1 MSHDHHHHDHHD
13 AKRLKWATCLTGGF
27 MVVEAVGGL
36 LSGSL
41 ALLADAGHMLTD
53 TAALALAWM
62 ALAISRKPPDAQ
74 RTYGY
79 HRMQVLVAF
88 VNGLALFVIVGWIVF
103 EAIDRFLEPV
113 PILGMPMLLVAA
125 AGLVVNLAAFAILH
139 GAQPD
144 NINIRGAA
152 LHVLGDLL
160 GSIGAIG
167 AAVIILLTGW
177 TPIDPLLSMLV
188 AALIL
193 RSAWRVVAESGH
205 ILLEGS
211 PPHLD
216 VEALKSGLREAVP
229 AVEDIHHVHLWSLS
243 PGKVLLTAHARLAPN
258 SDSDATLLELK
269 RVLADEYDLSHS
281 TVEVISSDSADPEPS
296 CSSIAGA
303 LTSH

>member
-1 MSHDHHHHDHHD
+1 
-13 AKRLKWATCLTGGF
+13 

-79 HRMQVLVAF
+79 HRVQVLVAF
-88 VNGLALFVIVGWIVF
+88 VNGLALFVIVGWIAF
-103 EAIDRFLEPV
+103 EAVERFLEPV
-113 PILGMPMLLVAA
+113 PILGTPMLLVAT
-125 AGLVVNLAAFAILH
+125 AGLIVNIAAFAILH

-160 GSIGAIG
+160 GSIAAIG
-167 AAVIILLTGW
+167 AAVCILLTGW
-177 TPIDPLLSMLV
+177 TPIDPILSLLV
-188 AALIL
+188 ALLIL

-205 ILLEGS
+205 ILLEGT
-211 PPHLD
+211 PAHLD
-216 VEALKSGLREAVP
+216 VEELKSRLCEVVP
-229 AVEDIHHVHLWSLS
+229 AVEDIYHVHLWSLS
-243 PGKVLLTAHARLAPN
+243 PKKVLLTLHARVTLGA
-258 SDSDATLLELK
+258 DSDAALLELK
-269 RVLADEYDLSHS
+269 RCLADEFDLTHS
-281 TVEVISSDSADPEPS
+281 TIEIDQGQPEGDTQGQ
-296 CSSIAGA
+296 SSIAGA
-303 LTSH
+303 VTSH